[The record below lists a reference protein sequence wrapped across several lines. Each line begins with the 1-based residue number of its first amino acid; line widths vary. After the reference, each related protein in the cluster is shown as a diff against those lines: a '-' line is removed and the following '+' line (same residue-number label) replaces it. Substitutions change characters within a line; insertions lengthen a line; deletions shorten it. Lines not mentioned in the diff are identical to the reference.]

1 MRSDNLRWVGRFVF
15 LALFQV
21 FILNNIQLAGYMN
34 PYLYVLFILSLPTS
48 ISRSNLLFVAFAM
61 GLTIDI
67 FENSGGAHTSATL
80 TLAFLRPFLIRFVM
94 PATEQN
100 MARVNLWTMGTG
112 RFFTYSTLGVV
123 AHHLWLFSLEA
134 FRVSELIPILS
145 RTLVSAPITLL
156 LIYITQLFVYRE
168 EQ

>member
-1 MRSDNLRWVGRFVF
+1 MMSENLRWIGRFVF
-15 LALFQV
+15 LVLFQV
-21 FILNNIQLAGYMN
+21 FILNNIQLAGYLN
-34 PYLYVLFILSLPTS
+34 PYLYVLFILSLPTN
-48 ISRSNLLFVAFAM
+48 ISRSNLLFVAFAL
-61 GLTIDI
+61 GFTIDI

-80 TLAFLRPFLIRFVM
+80 TLAFLRPFIIRFVM

-100 MARVNLWTMGTG
+100 MGRVNLWTMGTG
-112 RFFTYSTLGVV
+112 RFFTYSTLGVLI
-123 AHHLWLFSLEA
+123 HHLWFFSLEA

-168 EQ
+168 E